1 MLRLDAAVLK
11 TCLQGYVVGSTTE
24 DKPLVPQVG
33 IETPESAA
41 GIPAII
47 EVVHQV
53 KEKAGISRSVKG
65 LLKMNQLD
73 GFDCPGC
80 AWPEVS
86 GKRKKMEF
94 CENGA
99 KAFADEATRKRITPE
114 FFEQHSLAELEQ
126 QSGQWLNEQ
135 GRLTQPMVKKPGSD
149 YYTPI
154 TWFSAYELIGKHLNG
169 LNSPDQAAFYTSGR
183 TSNEAAFLWQLFV
196 RQFGTNNMPDC
207 SNMCHE
213 SSGAGLTEVI
223 GTGKGTVRLSDFDH
237 ADAIF
242 ILGQNPGSNHPRM
255 LATLQKAKQR
265 GAKIV
270 SINPLNETGL
280 RNFKNPQTMQGL
292 LGKGTDLADLH
303 LPVRI
308 NGDVALLQGLCKC
321 ILEAEALQ
329 PGKVLAHKFIA
340 EHTQG
345 FDAFADHVMATSWDE
360 IVAASGVEELQIR
373 AAAVIAIEA
382 KNTIC
387 CWAMGL
393 TQHKNAVANIQ
404 EIINFLLLR
413 GNLGRTGAGACP
425 VRGHSNVQGDRTMGV
440 WEKPEQAFLDR
451 LGQRFKFTP
460 PARPGFDTVN
470 TIHAMADGRVQALIA
485 LGGNF
490 LAATPDTAYT
500 AEAVSKCKL
509 TVQLSTKLN
518 RSHIITGEAALI
530 LPVLGRSEMDM
541 QNEGEQF
548 VTVENSMGVVS
559 MSRGYLSP
567 ASEFLRSEV
576 AVVAEMAEATVGA
589 RSETKWRKFA
599 DDYHL
604 IRDEIG
610 LVIPGFTDFNDIL
623 YEEGSLELPH
633 GVRDELRFDNAP
645 GKALFTLHEI
655 QPPQVPE
662 GHYLMMTIRSHDQ
675 FNTTV
680 YTQNDRYRGISENR
694 HVVFMHPQDIAAA
707 TGLAADVQVDITS
720 HHEGATRSMRGF
732 TIVPFNI
739 PMGCVAT
746 YYPETNPLIPVKHV
760 ADGSNTPAYK
770 SVVVSLKRSGV

>member
-1 MLRLDAAVLK
+1 
-11 TCLQGYVVGSTTE
+11 VGSNAGDKPGDKRG
-24 DKPLVPQVG
+24 DKPLAPQVG

-47 EVVHQV
+47 EVVRQV
-53 KEKAGISRSVKG
+53 REKTGVSRGIKG
-65 LLKMNQLD
+65 LLKMNQAG

-80 AWPEVS
+80 AWPEES
-86 GKRKKMEF
+86 GTRKKIEF

-99 KAFADEATRKRITPE
+99 KAFADEATRKHITAE
-114 FFEQHSLAELEQ
+114 FFEQYSLTELEQ

-135 GRLTQPMVKKPGSD
+135 GRLTQPMVKKPGTD
-149 YYTPI
+149 HYTPI
-154 TWFSAYELIGKHLNG
+154 TWFSAYELISKQ
-169 LNSPDQAAFYTSGR
+169 LNSLDSPDKAAFYTSGR

-196 RQFGTNNMPDC
+196 RQYGTNNMPDC

-213 SSGAGLTEVI
+213 SSGTGLTEVI
-223 GTGKGTVRLSDFDH
+223 GTGKGTVRLSDFEH

-255 LATLQKAKQR
+255 LATLQRAKQR

-280 RNFKNPQTMQGL
+280 RNFKNPQTLSGL
-292 LGKGTDLADLH
+292 VGKGTDLADLH

-308 NGDVALLQGLCKC
+308 NGDVALLKGLCKS

-329 PGKVLAHKFIA
+329 PGKVLAREFIA

-345 FDAFADHVMATSWDE
+345 FDEFSADIMMTSWDE
-360 IVAASGVEELQIR
+360 IVTASGVEELQIR
-373 AAAVIAIEA
+373 AAAVLAIEA

-387 CWAMGL
+387 CWAMGM

-440 WEKPEQAFLDR
+440 WERPEQDFLDR

-460 PARPGFDTVN
+460 PNEPGLDTVN
-470 TIHAMADGRVQALIA
+470 TIHAMADGRVQVLLA

-509 TVQLSTKLN
+509 TVQMSTKLN
-518 RSHIITGEAALI
+518 RSHVITGETALI
-530 LPVLGRSEMDM
+530 LPVLGRSENDV
-541 QNEGEQF
+541 QKEGGQF

-559 MSRGYLSP
+559 MSRGHLSP
-567 ASEFLRSEV
+567 ASEYLKSEV
-576 AVVAEMAEATVGA
+576 ALVAELAEATMGA

-599 DDYHL
+599 GDYHL

-633 GVRDELRFDNAP
+633 GVRDELRFDNAA
-645 GKALFTLHEI
+645 GKALFTVHGI
-655 QPPQVPE
+655 APPQVPA

-680 YTQNDRYRGISENR
+680 YTQNDRYRGISDSR
-694 HVVFMHPQDIAAA
+694 RVVFMHPQDIAAA
-707 TGLAADVQVDITS
+707 EGLAADVQVSITS
-720 HHEGATRSMRGF
+720 HHEGTTRSMQGF

-770 SVVVSLKRSGV
+770 SVVVSLSRD